1 MKTILASRNQG
12 KLREFK
18 ALFEGSG
25 LELLNLSERPE
36 VGELKE
42 EGETFL
48 ENARSKAWTVARLTG
63 LPALADDSGL
73 AVEALSG
80 RPGVYSARYAGPGAD
95 DQDNFL
101 KLLEEL
107 ESTPP
112 DKRQAAFICCLVL
125 ALPDGREVVAQGRL
139 EGLIAL
145 EPRGKRGFGYD
156 PVFYLPEYEATVAQ
170 IGAEEKNKISH
181 RARAAARLKKEII
194 RLDLATGQG
203 KC

>member
-1 MKTILASRNQG
+1 VKAILASRNQG

-18 ALFEGSG
+18 ALFESSG
-25 LELLNLSERPE
+25 LELLSLSGHPE
-36 VGELKE
+36 IGELKE
-42 EGETFL
+42 EGKTFL
-48 ENARSKAWTVARLTG
+48 ENARSKAWTVTRLTG

-80 RPGVYSARYAGPGAD
+80 RPGVYSARYAGDGAD

-107 ESTPP
+107 NSTPP

-125 ALPDGREVVAQGRL
+125 ALPDGREVVAEGRL
-139 EGLIAL
+139 EGLIAP
-145 EPRGKRGFGYD
+145 EPRGERGFGYD
-156 PVFYLPEYEATVAQ
+156 PVFYLPDRGATVAQ

-181 RARAAARLKKEII
+181 RARAAAKLVEELNRLG
-194 RLDLATGQG
+194 LAGGEG